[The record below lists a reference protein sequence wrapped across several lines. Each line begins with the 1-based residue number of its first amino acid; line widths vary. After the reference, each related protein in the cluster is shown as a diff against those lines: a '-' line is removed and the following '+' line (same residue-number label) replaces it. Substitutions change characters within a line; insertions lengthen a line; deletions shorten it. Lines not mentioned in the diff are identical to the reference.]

1 MTMKVLR
8 KNWNLYNLQLCPKT
22 LRLSLGKVDPLV
34 HRHPLGGLRQV
45 DPCRLGKKIL
55 GKTKMMGACIR
66 NTCEK
71 SFMIE
76 IKRI

>member
-1 MTMKVLR
+1 LIPAD
-8 KNWNLYNLQLCPKT
+8 W
-22 LRLSLGKVDPLV
+22 GKE
-34 HRHPLGGLRQV
+34 
-45 DPCRLGKKIL
+45 IL

-71 SFMIE
+71 SFVIE